1 MHSPDYF
8 RLPPRRSIL
17 LWGLG
22 AAFAAGA
29 AAAADWT
36 ALNRVA
42 QNSTDRQA
50 DAQRQIEALDD
61 AAQEAYAEYRADLI
75 ELEGLRAYNRQLQ
88 ALRDKQKAALGD
100 LQDRIRQTGRLDR
113 KIVPLMEQML
123 ASLRAFVEADNP
135 FLMAERQ
142 QRLTQLRAIL
152 DDPELSLAAR
162 YRSLYEAY
170 QIELD
175 YGHTMETYTD
185 TLELDGRNLKVTV
198 LRVGRIALFATTND
212 RENTYRWNPEAKNW
226 EAIEDLSGPMQKA
239 IRMAKKQVAPDL
251 LVLPVGRPQN
261 APARPA
267 QPEDAS

>member
-1 MHSPDYF
+1 MPLSVYSRPPSR
-8 RLPPRRSIL
+8 RLIL
-17 LWGLG
+17 AWSLG

-29 AAAADWT
+29 ATAADWS

-42 QNSTDRQA
+42 QNSTTRQA
-50 DAQRQIEALDD
+50 DVQRQIEALDD

-88 ALRDKQKAALGD
+88 ALRDKQQATLDD
-100 LQDRIRQTGRLDR
+100 LQSRIQQTGRLDR

-123 ASLRAFVEADNP
+123 ESLRDFIAQDLP
-135 FLMAERQ
+135 FLPTERQ
-142 QRLTQLRAIL
+142 QRLAHLRAIL

-162 YRSLYEAY
+162 YRSMYEAY

-175 YGHTMETYTD
+175 YGHTMETYAD
-185 TLELDGRNLKVTV
+185 TLELDGQKLKVTV
-198 LRVGRIALFATTND
+198 LRVGRVALFATTGD
-212 RENTYRWNPEAKNW
+212 RKTTFAWSQEARQW
-226 EAIEDLSGPMQKA
+226 QAIDDMSGPLQKA

-251 LVLPVGRPQN
+251 LVLPVEHPQD
-261 APARPA
+261 APMPAA